1 MVRRSAPPTSERR
14 RVIRYD
20 NVFEVVMKLLIT
32 GLIAFLYLPL
42 VPL

>member
-1 MVRRSAPPTSERR
+1 MDPHSPPTRTRR
-14 RVIRYD
+14 AIRYD
-20 NVFEVVMKLLIT
+20 NVFEVAMRLLIA